1 MLSVAGEISV
11 LSDLDRESC
20 QLYILNVSA
29 SDLGIRPGP
38 LHGYTVVNV
47 TVDDFNDHPPEFD
60 RGSLLLSVAE
70 NVQPPATVGHVMVT
84 DADHGESARV
94 TCVLNSTG
102 TASVVLY
109 SLSWGAAPV
118 QRDT

>member
-1 MLSVAGEISV
+1 M

-109 SLSWGAAPV
+109 SLS
-118 QRDT
+118 

>member
-1 MLSVAGEISV
+1 MS
-11 LSDLDRESC
+11 SDLDRESC
-20 QLYILNVSA
+20 QLYVLNVSA

-84 DADHGESARV
+84 DADHGASARV

-102 TASVVLY
+102 NHTASVVVL
-109 SLSWGAAPV
+109 PV
-118 QRDT
+118 LRGRPCNHTASVV